1 MKKNKNLFYILMFFA
16 MTGWGASWINAK
28 VLSAYINEFEMIF
41 IRYVITVFTMIPV
54 IVYMKKS
61 FKIDLKSFLLV
72 LLTSIVFIGYMKYYF
87 LGTKLGTASLGG
99 AFVTTLVPILTFLML
114 VILKTKKVAL
124 KDVFALSLG
133 TVGVL
138 SILNIW
144 NSNLDE
150 LFVKANGYFILASF
164 LWSFVTILSAK
175 SIKISPIVFTFY
187 LYIVTVVID
196 TLFFVNFNA
205 IAYEKFDNT
214 FWLNIFIITIVASTF
229 SNTIY
234 FLGIE
239 KLGTSEASSF
249 IFLVPFSAIGL
260 SYLFLD
266 EKINFSMLLGT
277 ILTIVAIVILNDIK
291 LFRKSLK

>member
-1 MKKNKNLFYILMFFA
+1 MKEKNKNLFYILMFFA
-16 MTGWGASWINAK
+16 MIGWGASWINAK

-41 IRYVITVFTMIPV
+41 IRYIITVFTMIP
-54 IVYMKKS
+54 IILYMKKS
-61 FKIDLKSFLLV
+61 FKIDLKSFLLI
-72 LLTSIVFIGYMKYYF
+72 LLTSIVFIAYLKYYF

-114 VILKTKKVAL
+114 VSLKEKKAVK
-124 KDVFALSLG
+124 KDIFALSLG
-133 TVGVL
+133 AVGVL
-138 SILNIW
+138 TILNIW
-144 NSNLDE
+144 NTNLDE
-150 LFVKANGYFILASF
+150 LFVKSNVYFVFAAF

-175 SIKISPIVFTFY
+175 SIKISPIIFTFY

-196 TLFFVNFNA
+196 ALFFVNFNA
-205 IAYEKFDNT
+205 IAYEKFDSI

-239 KLGTSEASSF
+239 KLGTSEVSSF

-277 ILTIVAIVILNDIK
+277 ILTIIAVVILNDIK
-291 LFRKSLK
+291 LKSISK